1 MTEQLTRGGV
11 AAVKAGNSTDP
22 VVLQVAVISDT
33 INIKSYT
40 RHRTTHKS
48 NA

>member
-22 VVLQVAVISDT
+22 VVLQVDVTLST
-33 INIKSYT
+33 
-40 RHRTTHKS
+40 
-48 NA
+48 